1 MNKDYIEALM
11 QLDPSAIIMRINRA
25 SDDCEYQI
33 KKINLIRKNFP
44 DVDKSIIN
52 AVIIYLYRRFNR
64 VLPTYTYIKQTINT
78 FIKEYRCADAED
90 AMDLTLYKIR
100 FDLQSEE
107 AKQKAKENSI
117 KKKTKESRKAAEEIE
132 QGLRN
137 NQEESVSDMINH
149 ILNYTDNNE

>member
-64 VLPTYTYIKQTINT
+64 VLPTYKYIKQTINT
-78 FIKEYRCADAED
+78 FIKEYRCNDAED
-90 AMDLTLYKIR
+90 ALDLTIYKIR
-100 FDLQSEE
+100 FDMQSEE

-117 KKKTKESRKAAEEIE
+117 NKKTKESRKAAEEIE
-132 QGLRN
+132 QGLMN

-149 ILNYTDNNE
+149 ILNYQEENE

>member
-64 VLPTYTYIKQTINT
+64 VLPTYKYIKQTINT

-90 AMDLTLYKIR
+90 ALDLTLYKIR

>member
-64 VLPTYTYIKQTINT
+64 VLPTYKYIKQTINT

-117 KKKTKESRKAAEEIE
+117 KKKTKESRIAAEEIE

>member
-64 VLPTYTYIKQTINT
+64 VLPTYKYIKQTINT

-90 AMDLTLYKIR
+90 ALDLTIYKIR

-149 ILNYTDNNE
+149 ILNYTDNNK

>member
-64 VLPTYTYIKQTINT
+64 VLPTYKYIKQTINT